1 MPATAPKQVSSACTT
16 PLRAQRMVILPNLHM
31 MNWHVTRRA
40 SACLIRAWS
49 SGVMVNAQTAG
60 GGGAQ
65 MGRNGDG
72 KIEASRR
79 GEGPPAACTH
89 YLAHLQDS
97 TTAIRHHVSLIA
109 VAT

>member
-60 GGGAQ
+60 GGGGGRRWAG
-65 MGRNGDG
+65 MGMAR
-72 KIEASRR
+72 
-79 GEGPPAACTH
+79 
-89 YLAHLQDS
+89 
-97 TTAIRHHVSLIA
+97 
-109 VAT
+109 